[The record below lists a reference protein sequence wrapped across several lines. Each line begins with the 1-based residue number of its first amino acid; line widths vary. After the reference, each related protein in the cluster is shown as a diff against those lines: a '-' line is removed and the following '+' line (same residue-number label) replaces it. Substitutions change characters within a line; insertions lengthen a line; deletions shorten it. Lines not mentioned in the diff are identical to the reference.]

1 MLSNKY
7 LYPSFLR
14 TIPSDKNQVEAM
26 IQLLVRFNWTWIV
39 LLGSDDA
46 YGLKGMQSLYQQAPD
61 HGICIAYKEV
71 IPSYRDDTIPI
82 LRNIVESIKKA
93 KANTIVAFSS
103 KYKLVNLFPLAIEQ
117 KVTEKVW
124 IGTEDWSTSSLIL
137 EIPGIHTIGTVIGVS
152 VKYVAISGFEE
163 FEQREFKS
171 SMTHSSSKNVSDVTM
186 SSSIACIYSSDFYSL
201 VRMNFPLEKYDI
213 TSSFNVY
220 KAVYAVA
227 HALHQALGCDS
238 GECHRRSVYPWQVSK
253 YELVFME
260 RKKCL
265 FNFNSYKKGT
275 KSIRTV

>member
-93 KANTIVAFSS
+93 KVNTIVAFSS

-163 FEQREFKS
+163 FEQREFKA

-253 YELVFME
+253 YELVFIE

-265 FNFNSYKKGT
+265 FNFNSLNG
-275 KSIRTV
+275 S